1 MVNPKITD
9 LENAVAQED
18 QEIAKVLDELRHQRI
33 GLIASHLMSAS
44 PQSNAGPLKIPV
56 GFSAAVL
63 ATAHPKL
70 IAGSITIA
78 KQFSGVPFVNSGP
91 TSTTPSLT
99 NPLK

>member
-9 LENAVAQED
+9 LENAVAQEH

-33 GLIASHLMSAS
+33 GLIASHLMSVS
-44 PQSNAGPLKIPV
+44 PQSNAGSLGIPV
-56 GFSAAVL
+56 GVSAAVL

-70 IAGSITIA
+70 IAGLITIA

-99 NPLK
+99 TH